1 MICNKADT
9 GMESMERIKKLQNLL
24 AINEFSISDILD
36 AVSRIKIHIF
46 RILKT
51 AQIL

>member
-1 MICNKADT
+1 
-9 GMESMERIKKLQNLL
+9 MESMERIKKLQNLL